1 MRKISKLSL
10 QRMIR
15 EEKRRI
21 QEDCGMVH
29 DDSVAPLELPSLVPA
44 LGAVTES
51 EDPAADMLLEM
62 EVASRAMEQVVESA
76 QTAAQL
82 CLNCS
87 PAVAAQAPILEAMVT
102 QVEAL
107 QEMLEAQT
115 AVLEENADP
124 EISLDLQ
131 V

>member
-10 QRMIR
+10 RRMIR

-21 QEDCGMVH
+21 QEDCGMAS
-29 DDSVAPLELPSLVPA
+29 DAAAAPELPAMVPA
-44 LGAVTES
+44 LDVVTES
-51 EDPAADMLLEM
+51 EDPSADMLIEM

-76 QTAAQL
+76 QNAAQL
-82 CLNCS
+82 CPNCG
-87 PAVAAQAPILEAMVT
+87 PAIAAQAPILEAMVT

-115 AVLEENADP
+115 AVLEENADT